1 MRALHA
7 LGLALALTCLGGT
20 PGSGEDASELRSLVT
35 ADDTKGWEAVGR
47 LEIGRTGF
55 CTGALIAPDI
65 VLTAAHCLYDAE
77 TLARA
82 EDSEIEFLAG
92 WRNGRATAYRSV
104 RRSVVHPDYEYSGPT
119 GADYVAEDIALLQ
132 LTRPVKN
139 GSVTPFSTDKRPR
152 KGDEV
157 GVVSYARNR
166 ASRPSLQEV
175 CHVLGRPAGTL
186 VMSCDVDFGSSGA
199 PVFKIVEGE
208 ARIVSVISAKG
219 EINGRPVSLG
229 ARLGQNL
236 LELQVALEKGQPA
249 KSTKSKPTIRKAPDS
264 IPTASDGAKFL
275 RP

>member
-7 LGLALALTCLGGT
+7 LGLAATLACLGGT
-20 PGSGEDASELRSLVT
+20 PGWSDDASELRSLVT

-65 VLTAAHCLYDAE
+65 VLTAAHCLYDAV
-77 TLARA
+77 TLDRA
-82 EDSEIEFLAG
+82 ADSEIEFLAG

-104 RRSVVHPDYEYSGPT
+104 RKSVVHPDYEYSGPT

-132 LTRPVKN
+132 LSRPVKN
-139 GSVTPFSTDKRPR
+139 GSVTPFATAKRPR
-152 KGDEV
+152 KGDEI

-166 ASRPSLQEV
+166 SSRPALQEV

-199 PVFKIVEGE
+199 PVFKMVEGE
-208 ARIVSVISAKG
+208 AKIVSVISAKG

-249 KSTKSKPTIRKAPDS
+249 QSVAKKPAIRKAPES